1 MNRAPVRNH
10 VEEVMGTVVSFVVPM
25 GDMPER
31 RVTNALKDACRVL
44 HEADEVFSTW
54 NRASPM
60 SRVRRGELALTDAP
74 PVMREVLATCELARE
89 LSGGWFDPW
98 AMPGGVDP
106 TGLVKG
112 WAAQRAAG
120 ELRSAGI
127 TSAMVNAAGDIVA
140 LGEREP
146 GRAWRVGVRDPRRPE
161 RLAFIVPIEGADRH
175 VGSLRAPG
183 TGPRPA
189 RRHAVARAPIR
200 DGHGT
205 GPGNGGRAGHR
216 PAGGRHRGSASHR
229 CAGGLQRLHHG
240 DRRRGPGDP
249 PAFRPPLYPAATPS
263 PALTV
268 AMIAPPRVTE
278 TNELAK
284 LVRKKIERRAAST
297 TSSTATTM
305 TATTIAT
312 L

>member
-161 RLAFIVPIEGADRH
+161 RLAFSVPIEGAIATSAHYERPGQVLDPRD
-175 VGSLRAPG
+175 GMPSLGLRSATVMGPDLGMADALATGLLAAGTAGLPHIAALEDYSAYIMGTAGVVRVTPG
-183 TGPRPA
+183 FPPTTRPA
-189 RRHAVARAPIR
+189 RGG
-200 DGHGT
+200 DGLVSTSLT
-205 GPGNGGRAGHR
+205 G
-216 PAGGRHRGSASHR
+216 
-229 CAGGLQRLHHG
+229 
-240 DRRRGPGDP
+240 GDP
-249 PAFRPPLYPAATPS
+249 EPGADGGDDGATQGDGD
-263 PALTV
+263 
-268 AMIAPPRVTE
+268 E
-278 TNELAK
+278 
-284 LVRKKIERRAAST
+284 
-297 TSSTATTM
+297 
-305 TATTIAT
+305 
-312 L
+312 